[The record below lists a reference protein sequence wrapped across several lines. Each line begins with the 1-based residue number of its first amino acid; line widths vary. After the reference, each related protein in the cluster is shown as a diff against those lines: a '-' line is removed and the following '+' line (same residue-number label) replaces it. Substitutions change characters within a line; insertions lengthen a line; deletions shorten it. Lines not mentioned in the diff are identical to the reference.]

1 MAHPPAETPRFRPAL
16 RMLIGA
22 LLLIFLVETTLLVLV
37 ARGALGEVGPALLAA
52 GAVLLLGL
60 APRVWEQVILARPV
74 APAAEYPSVVPAGAP
89 MVAAPGSDPVR
100 ATRQRAGRRAWTAPR
115 PRGWELPP
123 EPRHW
128 FSPTAPRITGW
139 VGGSNAN
146 FASDPGASLKSG

>member
-1 MAHPPAETPRFRPAL
+1 
-16 RMLIGA
+16 MLIGA

-60 APRVWEQVILARPV
+60 APRVWERVILARPV
-74 APAAEYPSVVPAGAP
+74 APAAECPTVVLAGP
-89 MVAAPGSDPVR
+89 PTVALPGSGPLR

-115 PRGWELPP
+115 PSVWELPP

-146 FASDPGASLKSG
+146 FAPDPGASLKSG